1 MSDNALTTTQ
11 VPAHIAA
18 RIAARKG
25 QETTSAMDSVLQGGK
40 FPYPKI
46 SIRAGRYRLVEDG
59 NEVPIGITLDVV
71 VVGANPHTSKIYY
84 GRPFD
89 PNATDSRPDCFSND
103 GITPD
108 ASVQKPVS
116 KTCATCS
123 HNVLGSKITPS
134 GAKSKL
140 CSDQKFLAVVPA
152 ADPSKIYSLSIPVS
166 AMKNMREY
174 FTSLKNFG
182 LIVEEVVTELGFD
195 ETTSYPRITFR
206 HKGYLDSK
214 GIGAVETLVK
224 ERDSEIRE
232 ITREKPLSGTAAA
245 PAVLGPVAAAGSLAA
260 PADEP
265 PADDDLPFDVGQP
278 QAKSELESKLDSL
291 FGG

>member
-1 MSDNALTTTQ
+1 MSDNSMMTTQ

-18 RIAARKG
+18 RVAARKA
-25 QETTSAMDSVLQGGK
+25 QPVSSVIDSVLQGGK

-59 NEVPIGITLDVV
+59 NEQAVGITLDVV
-71 VVGANPHTSKIYY
+71 LVGANPHTSKIYY
-84 GRPFD
+84 SKPYD
-89 PNATDSRPDCFSND
+89 PNATDARPDCFSND

-108 ASVQKPVS
+108 ESVQNPVS
-116 KTCATCS
+116 KLCATCS

-140 CSDQKFLAVVPA
+140 CNDTKFLAMVPA
-152 ADPSKIYSLSIPVS
+152 ADPSKVYSLSIPVS

-174 FTSLKNFG
+174 LTSLKNFG
-182 LIVEEVVTELGFD
+182 LIAEEVVTELGFD
-195 ETTSYPRITFR
+195 ESTSYPRITFR

-214 GIGAVETLVK
+214 GIAAVEKLIAEKDT
-224 ERDSEIRE
+224 EIRE
-232 ITREKPLSGTAAA
+232 ITREKPLGSSTKTAAIA
-245 PAVLGPVAAAGSLAA
+245 APVAAAVLAA
-260 PADEP
+260 PVEP
-265 PADDDLPFDVGQP
+265 SPENEDVPDDDVP
-278 QAKSELESKLDSL
+278 QAAKSELESKLDSL

>member
-1 MSDNALTTTQ
+1 MSNDIMTTQ

-25 QETTSAMDSVLQGGK
+25 QETTSVMDSVLQGGR

-59 NEVPIGITLDVV
+59 NEQPVGITLDVV
-71 VVGANPHTSKIYY
+71 LVGANPHTSKIYY
-84 GRPFD
+84 SKPFD
-89 PNATDSRPDCFSND
+89 PNATDARPDCFSND

-108 ASVQKPVS
+108 AAVQNPVS

-140 CSDQKFLAVVPA
+140 CSDTKFLAVTPA
-152 ADPSKIYSLSIPVS
+152 ADPGKVYSLSIPVS

-174 FTSLKNFG
+174 LTSLKNFG
-182 LIVEEVVTELGFD
+182 LIAEEVVTELGFD
-195 ETTSYPRITFR
+195 ESTSYPRITFR

-214 GIGAVETLVK
+214 GITAVETLMREK
-224 ERDSEIRE
+224 DTEIRE
-232 ITREKPLSGTAAA
+232 ITREKPLGSGSGA
-245 PAVLGPVAAAGSLAA
+245 PAIAAPVAAAAALSA
-260 PADEP
+260 PADP
-265 PADDDLPFDVGQP
+265 PPDDDVPFEVDQP
-278 QAKSELESKLDSL
+278 QAKSELEAKLDSL